1 MPASGYDTNDLQ
13 KVPKERVRTPVLGA
27 MAAMSSIVGLAA
39 QLLVGWLEEDC
50 ITLHPV
56 GHLTLFLVP
65 IWLGAIGIQLVALI
79 FDRGHRVWALLSL
92 GLAVTCIAFLLFW
105 HYPW

>member
-1 MPASGYDTNDLQ
+1 MPLLGNDTNSPQ
-13 KVPKERVRTPVLGA
+13 KVLREKLTLGVISA
-27 MAAMSSIVGLAA
+27 IMSMVGLAA
-39 QLLVGWLEEDC
+39 QVWVGWDDEHL

-56 GHLTLFLVP
+56 GHLTLLLVP
-65 IWLGAIGIQLVALI
+65 LWLGIIVVTLVALI

-92 GLAVTCIAFLLFW
+92 SLAVTCIALLLFW

>member
-13 KVPKERVRTPVLGA
+13 KVPKEKFRIPILGA

-39 QLLVGWLEEDC
+39 QLWVGWDDDHR

-56 GHLTLFLVP
+56 GHLTLLLIP
-65 IWLGAIGIQLVALI
+65 IWLGALVIQLVALI
-79 FDRGHRVWALLSL
+79 FDRGHRVWALFSL